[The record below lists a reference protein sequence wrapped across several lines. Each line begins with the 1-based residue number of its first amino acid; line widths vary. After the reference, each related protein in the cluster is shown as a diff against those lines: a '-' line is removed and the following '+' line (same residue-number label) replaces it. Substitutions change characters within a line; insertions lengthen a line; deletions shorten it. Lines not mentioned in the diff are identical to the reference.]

1 MCVDSLWMEC
11 KDYKEARDELPCFTR
26 LFYTLISPNVQ
37 ASGELNSSL
46 HVLHVFLRGFCVL
59 WLPPPQSNEMRARLI
74 GVSEL
79 TVGVNVS
86 VSVSVSVC

>member
-1 MCVDSLWMEC
+1 MFSMCFCVGS
-11 KDYKEARDELPCFTR
+11 
-26 LFYTLISPNVQ
+26 I
-37 ASGELNSSL
+37 
-46 HVLHVFLRGFCVL
+46 CVL
-59 WLPPPQSNEMRARLI
+59 WLPPLQPNEMRARLI